1 MAKTA
6 RGRGG
11 VVSARRASA
20 TTAAGPKLRHAPP
33 RRGRGLRGALEPVAW
48 VTPSVLL
55 ILIVIAFPAVEMVRS
70 SFLRITQTGLATGGN
85 GLGNYQRL
93 LREPAL
99 PSVVWHTILWVVLVV
114 GVTVLVSLPVA
125 QFLDKPFAGRQL
137 VRLAV
142 VVPWA
147 ASLVMTAT
155 VWRYIYEGAYG
166 PLNRLLMDLGLLHQ
180 PVEWYK
186 DARFAFWGLIVIAII
201 VSIPFTTYVF
211 LAGLQTIPGEL
222 YEAARIDG
230 AGPWQ
235 VYRRV
240 TLPLLRPSLL
250 VAVVLNAIYVFNS
263 FPIIWLITGK
273 IPGYDTDTTITF
285 MYKVAFGPG
294 PQLDAGEAAA
304 LAVLNVLFLLL
315 VVTVY
320 LRHVTWDETEVSVAS
335 TREST
340 LIRLSRPAAGLLRR
354 AAGGAAAALRPA
366 GRLPSRAMR
375 AAGRGVGAA
384 WRPLRPAGL
393 PAIGAVVALF
403 FLAPYAVMFLGALKS
418 DQDLFSIPARYLP
431 TRWEWSNFVSVW
443 SQIHLLAYL
452 RATLAIAGVTTL
464 IVLVVSVPAAWFT
477 ARHRFR
483 GRSLFLYL
491 ILVTQMFAPVALVVG
506 LYREYALV
514 DNFFANLG
522 VGLRATSSF
531 WAIILVYSAFN
542 LAFAVWILSGYF
554 RSIPKE
560 IEEAALI
567 DGLSRFRALL
577 RVVLPLAK
585 PGVVTAVV
593 FTFIQVWNEFVVALT
608 LFNDPTRNRQ
618 TLTVGIQQFVG
629 LYETHY
635 QYLFVASLIGIVPVV
650 ILFMAIERYLMGGL
664 TAGSVK

>member
-1 MAKTA
+1 
-6 RGRGG
+6 
-11 VVSARRASA
+11 
-20 TTAAGPKLRHAPP
+20 
-33 RRGRGLRGALEPVAW
+33 
-48 VTPSVLL
+48 
-55 ILIVIAFPAVEMVRS
+55 
-70 SFLRITQTGLATGGN
+70 
-85 GLGNYQRL
+85 
-93 LREPAL
+93 
-99 PSVVWHTILWVVLVV
+99 V
-114 GVTVLVSLPVA
+114 GITVLVSLPLA
-125 QFLDKPFAGRQL
+125 QFLDKSFAGRRL
-137 VRLAV
+137 VRLALL
-142 VVPWA
+142 VPWA

-166 PLNRLLMDLGLLHQ
+166 PLNRVLMDLGLLDQ

-186 DARFAFWGLIVIAII
+186 DTRFAFWALIVIGI
-201 VSIPFTTYVF
+201 VVSVPFTTYVF

-222 YEAARIDG
+222 HEAARIDG

-263 FPIIWLITGK
+263 FPIIWIITGK

-304 LAVLNVLFLLL
+304 LAVLNVLFLLV

-320 LRHVTWDETEVSVAS
+320 LRRVTWDETEVAVAPR
-335 TREST
+335 REG
-340 LIRLSRPAAGLLRR
+340 RLGRVARPVGGLLRR
-354 AAGGAAAALRPA
+354 AAGGVAGALRPA
-366 GRLPSRAMR
+366 RPALSPARWAGDRL
-375 AAGRGVGAA
+375 AAV

-393 PAIGAVVALF
+393 PVVGAVVALF
-403 FLAPYAVMFLGALKS
+403 FLAPYGVMLLGALRS
-418 DQDLFSIPARYLP
+418 DQDLFSVPARYLP
-431 TRWEWSNFVSVW
+431 ARWEWSNLVDVW
-443 SQIHLLAYL
+443 SQVPLLAYL
-452 RATLAIAGVTTL
+452 QATLVIAGVTTL
-464 IVLVVSVPAAWFT
+464 IVLVVSLPAAWFA

-483 GRSLFLYL
+483 GRNLYLYL
-491 ILVTQMFAPVALVVG
+491 ILATQMFAPVALVVG

-514 DNFFANLG
+514 DNLFANLG
-522 VGLRATSSF
+522 LGLRATWSY

-554 RSIPKE
+554 RSIPRE

-567 DGLSRFRALL
+567 DGLGRFRVLL

-585 PGVVTAVV
+585 PGVVTALI

-608 LFNDPTRNRQ
+608 LFNDPSRNRQ

-629 LYETHY
+629 LYETRY
-635 QYLFVASLIGIVPVV
+635 QYLFVASLIGIVPVLV
-650 ILFMAIERYLMGGL
+650 LFAAIERYLMGGL

>member
-1 MAKTA
+1 LQSKAAERLA
-6 RGRGG
+6 RRGG
-11 VVSARRASA
+11 RRQR
-20 TTAAGPKLRHAPP
+20 AALDPLPWLA
-33 RRGRGLRGALEPVAW
+33 
-48 VTPSVLL
+48 PSVLL
-55 ILIVIAFPAVEMVRS
+55 ILLVIAFPAAEMVRS

-85 GLGNYQRL
+85 GLANYQRL

-99 PSVVWHTILWVVLVV
+99 PGVVWHTVVWVVLVV
-114 GVTVLVSLPVA
+114 GVTVLVSLPLA
-125 QFLDKPFAGRQL
+125 QFLDKAFAGRRL
-137 VRLAV
+137 VRLALL
-142 VVPWA
+142 VPWA

-166 PLNRLLMDLGLLHQ
+166 PLNRVLMDLGLLDQ

-186 DARFAFWGLIVIAII
+186 DTRFAFWALIVIGI
-201 VSIPFTTYVF
+201 VVSVPFTTYVF

-222 YEAARIDG
+222 HEAARIDG

-263 FPIIWLITGK
+263 FPIIWIITGK

-304 LAVLNVLFLLL
+304 LAVLNVLFLLV

-320 LRHVTWDETEVSVAS
+320 LRRVTWDETEVAVAPR
-335 TREST
+335 REG
-340 LIRLSRPAAGLLRR
+340 RLGRVARPVGGLLRR
-354 AAGGAAAALRPA
+354 AAGGVAGALRPA
-366 GRLPSRAMR
+366 RPALSPARWAGDRL
-375 AAGRGVGAA
+375 AAV

-393 PAIGAVVALF
+393 PVVGAVVALF
-403 FLAPYAVMFLGALKS
+403 FLAPYGVMLLGALRS
-418 DQDLFSIPARYLP
+418 DQDLFSVPARYLP
-431 TRWEWSNFVSVW
+431 ARWEWSNLVDVW
-443 SQIHLLAYL
+443 SQVPLLAYL
-452 RATLAIAGVTTL
+452 QATLVIAGVTTL
-464 IVLVVSVPAAWFT
+464 IVLVVSLPAAWFA

-483 GRSLFLYL
+483 GRNLYLYL
-491 ILVTQMFAPVALVVG
+491 ILATQMFAPVALVVG

-514 DNFFANLG
+514 DNLFANLG
-522 VGLRATSSF
+522 LGLRATWSY

-554 RSIPKE
+554 RSIPRE

-567 DGLSRFRALL
+567 DGLGRFRVLL

-585 PGVVTAVV
+585 PGVVTALI

-608 LFNDPTRNRQ
+608 LFNDPSRNRQ

-629 LYETHY
+629 LYETRY
-635 QYLFVASLIGIVPVV
+635 QYLFVASLIGIVPVLV
-650 ILFMAIERYLMGGL
+650 LFAAIERYLMGGL

>member
-11 VVSARRASA
+11 VVSARRASV
-20 TTAAGPKLRHAPP
+20 TTAAERRSRHASP
-33 RRGRGLRGALEPVAW
+33 RRGRGRGALEPILWLA
-48 VTPSVLL
+48 PSVLL
-55 ILIVIAFPAVEMVRS
+55 IFLVIAFPAVEMVRS

-99 PSVVWHTILWVVLVV
+99 PSVVWHTVLWVVLVV
-114 GVTVLVSLPVA
+114 GVTVLASLPLA
-125 QFLDKPFAGRQL
+125 QFLDKSFAGRRF

-166 PLNRLLMDLGLLHQ
+166 PLNRVLMDLGLLSQ

-186 DARFAFWGLIVIAII
+186 DARFAFWGLIVIAIV

-211 LAGLQTIPGEL
+211 LAGLQSIPGEL

-240 TLPLLRPSLL
+240 TFPLLRPSLL

-263 FPIIWLITGK
+263 FPIIWIITGK

-294 PQLDAGEAAA
+294 SQLDAGEAAA
-304 LAVLNVLFLLL
+304 LAVLNVLFLLV

-320 LRHVTWDETEVSVAS
+320 LRHVTWDETDVSVGAE
-335 TREST
+335 REGT
-340 LIRLSRPAAGLLRR
+340 LSRLSRPVVGLLRR
-354 AAGGAAAALRPA
+354 AAGGAATTLRPA
-366 GRLPSRAMR
+366 GRTLLSALHVP
-375 AAGRGVGAA
+375 GRGLGAV

-393 PAIGAVVALF
+393 PAVGAVVALF
-403 FLAPYAVMFLGALKS
+403 FLAPYAVMFLSALKS

-431 TRWEWSNFVSVW
+431 TRWEWSNFVGVW
-443 SQIHLLAYL
+443 SQVHLLAYL
-452 RATLAIAGVTTL
+452 EATLVIAGVTTL

-477 ARHRFR
+477 ARNRFR
-483 GRSLFLYL
+483 GRNLFLYL

-514 DNFFANLG
+514 DNLFANLG
-522 VGLRATSSF
+522 LGLRATSSY

-567 DGLSRFRALL
+567 DGLGRFRALL

-585 PGVVTAVV
+585 PGVVTAVI

-650 ILFMAIERYLMGGL
+650 VLFTTIERYLMGGL

>member
-1 MAKTA
+1 VTPRRSSTRSSRLQSKAADRRTA
-6 RGRGG
+6 RRRRGG
-11 VVSARRASA
+11 
-20 TTAAGPKLRHAPP
+20 
-33 RRGRGLRGALEPVAW
+33 GLRAALDPVPWIA
-48 VTPSVLL
+48 PSLLL
-55 ILIVIAFPAVEMVRS
+55 ILLVIAFPAVEMVRS

-99 PSVVWHTILWVVLVV
+99 PEVLWHTVLWVVLVV
-114 GVTVLVSLPVA
+114 GVTVLVSLPLA
-125 QFLDKPFAGRQL
+125 QFLDKRFAGRRV
-137 VRLAV
+137 VRLALLL
-142 VVPWA
+142 PWA

-166 PLNRLLMDLGLLHQ
+166 PLNRVLMDLGLLDQ

-186 DARFAFWGLIVIAII
+186 DTRFAFWALIVIGI
-201 VSIPFTTYVF
+201 VVSVPFTTYVF

-222 YEAARIDG
+222 HEAARIDG

-235 VYRRV
+235 AWRRV

-250 VAVVLNAIYVFNS
+250 VAVVLNTIYVFNS
-263 FPIIWLITGK
+263 FPIIWIITGK
-273 IPGYDTDTTITF
+273 IPGYDTDTAITF

-304 LAVLNVLFLLL
+304 LAVLNVLFLLV

-320 LRHVTWDETEVSVAS
+320 LRNVTWDETEVSVA
-335 TREST
+335 TEREGI
-340 LIRLSRPAAGLLRR
+340 LGRLARPVVRLLR
-354 AAGGAAAALRPA
+354 GAAAALRPA
-366 GRLPSRAMR
+366 GRAAAPALGT
-375 AAGRGVGAA
+375 AGRAIGAA

-393 PAIGAVVALF
+393 TAAGVLVALF
-403 FLAPYAVMFLGALKS
+403 FLAPYAVMLLGALRS
-418 DQDLFSIPARYLP
+418 DQDLFSVPARYLP
-431 TRWEWSNFVSVW
+431 ARWEWSNLVDVW
-443 SQIHLLAYL
+443 SQVPLLAYL
-452 RATLAIAGVTTL
+452 RATLVIAGVTTL
-464 IVLVVSVPAAWFT
+464 IVLVVALPAAWFA

-483 GRSLFLYL
+483 GRNLFLYL
-491 ILVTQMFAPVALVVG
+491 ILATQMFAPVALVVG
-506 LYREYALV
+506 LYREYTLV
-514 DNFFANLG
+514 DTVMANLG
-522 VGLRATSSF
+522 LGLRATYSY

-554 RSIPKE
+554 RSIPRE

-567 DGLSRFRALL
+567 DGLGRLRVLL

-585 PGVVTAVV
+585 PGVVTALI

-608 LFNDPTRNRQ
+608 LFNDPGRDRQ

-629 LYETHY
+629 LYETRY
-635 QYLFVASLIGIVPVV
+635 QYLFVASLIGIVPVLV
-650 ILFMAIERYLMGGL
+650 LFATIERYLMGGL

>member
-1 MAKTA
+1 VTPRRSSTRSSRLQSKAADRRTA
-6 RGRGG
+6 RRRRGG
-11 VVSARRASA
+11 
-20 TTAAGPKLRHAPP
+20 
-33 RRGRGLRGALEPVAW
+33 GLRAALDPVPWIA
-48 VTPSVLL
+48 PSLLL
-55 ILIVIAFPAVEMVRS
+55 ILLVIAFPAVEMVRS

-99 PSVVWHTILWVVLVV
+99 PEVLWHTVLWVVLVV
-114 GVTVLVSLPVA
+114 GVTVLVSLPLA
-125 QFLDKPFAGRQL
+125 QFLDKRFAGRRL
-137 VRLAV
+137 VRLALL
-142 VVPWA
+142 VPWA

-166 PLNRLLMDLGLLHQ
+166 PLNRVLMDLGLLDQ

-186 DARFAFWGLIVIAII
+186 DTRFAFWALIVIGI
-201 VSIPFTTYVF
+201 VVSVPFTTYVF

-222 YEAARIDG
+222 HEAARIDG

-235 VYRRV
+235 AWRRV

-250 VAVVLNAIYVFNS
+250 VAVVLNTIYVFNS
-263 FPIIWLITGK
+263 FPIIWIITGK
-273 IPGYDTDTTITF
+273 IPGYDTDTAITF

-304 LAVLNVLFLLL
+304 LAVLNVLFLLV

-320 LRHVTWDETEVSVAS
+320 LRNVTWDETEVSVA
-335 TREST
+335 TDREGI
-340 LIRLSRPAAGLLRR
+340 LGRLARPVGRLLR
-354 AAGGAAAALRPA
+354 GAAAALRPA
-366 GRLPSRAMR
+366 GRAAAPALGT
-375 AAGRGVGAA
+375 AGRAIGAA

-393 PAIGAVVALF
+393 TAAGVLVALF
-403 FLAPYAVMFLGALKS
+403 FLAPYAVMLLGALRS
-418 DQDLFSIPARYLP
+418 DQDLFSVPARYLP
-431 TRWEWSNFVSVW
+431 ARWEWSNLVDVW
-443 SQIHLLAYL
+443 SQVPLLAYL
-452 RATLAIAGVTTL
+452 RATLVIAGVTTL
-464 IVLVVSVPAAWFT
+464 IVLVVALPAAWFA

-483 GRSLFLYL
+483 GRNLFLYL
-491 ILVTQMFAPVALVVG
+491 ILATQMFAPVALVVG
-506 LYREYALV
+506 LYREYTLV
-514 DNFFANLG
+514 DTVMANLG
-522 VGLRATSSF
+522 LGLRATYSY

-554 RSIPKE
+554 RSIPRE

-567 DGLSRFRALL
+567 DGLGRLRVLL

-585 PGVVTAVV
+585 PGVVTALI

-608 LFNDPTRNRQ
+608 LFNDPGRDRQ

-629 LYETHY
+629 LYETRY
-635 QYLFVASLIGIVPVV
+635 QYLFVASLIGIVPVLV
-650 ILFMAIERYLMGGL
+650 LFATIERYLMGGL

>member
-1 MAKTA
+1 MTPRRSSTRSSRLQSKAADRRTA
-6 RGRGG
+6 RRRRGG
-11 VVSARRASA
+11 
-20 TTAAGPKLRHAPP
+20 
-33 RRGRGLRGALEPVAW
+33 GLRAALDPVPWIA
-48 VTPSVLL
+48 PSLLL
-55 ILIVIAFPAVEMVRS
+55 ILLVIAFPAVEMVRS

-99 PSVVWHTILWVVLVV
+99 PEVLWHTVLWVVLVV
-114 GVTVLVSLPVA
+114 GVTVLVSLPLA
-125 QFLDKPFAGRQL
+125 QLLDKRFAGRRL
-137 VRLAV
+137 VRLALL
-142 VVPWA
+142 VPWA

-166 PLNRLLMDLGLLHQ
+166 PLNRVLMDLGLLDQ

-186 DARFAFWGLIVIAII
+186 DARFAFWALIVIGI
-201 VSIPFTTYVF
+201 VVSVPFTTYVF

-222 YEAARIDG
+222 HEAARIDG

-235 VYRRV
+235 AWRRV

-250 VAVVLNAIYVFNS
+250 VAVVLNTIYVFNS
-263 FPIIWLITGK
+263 FPIIWIITGK
-273 IPGYDTDTTITF
+273 IPGYDTDTAITF

-304 LAVLNVLFLLL
+304 LAVLNVLFLLV

-320 LRHVTWDETEVSVAS
+320 LRNVTWDETEVSVAAE
-335 TREST
+335 REGI
-340 LIRLSRPAAGLLRR
+340 LGRLARPVGRLLR
-354 AAGGAAAALRPA
+354 GAAAALRPA
-366 GRLPSRAMR
+366 GRAAAPALGT
-375 AAGRGVGAA
+375 AGRAIGAA

-393 PAIGAVVALF
+393 TAAGVLVALF
-403 FLAPYAVMFLGALKS
+403 FLAPYAVMLLGALRS
-418 DQDLFSIPARYLP
+418 DQDLFSVPARYLP
-431 TRWEWSNFVSVW
+431 ARWEWSNLVDVW
-443 SQIHLLAYL
+443 SQVPLLAYL
-452 RATLAIAGVTTL
+452 RATLVIAGVTTL
-464 IVLVVSVPAAWFT
+464 IVLVVALPAAWFA

-483 GRSLFLYL
+483 GRNLFLYL
-491 ILVTQMFAPVALVVG
+491 ILATQMFAPVALVVG
-506 LYREYALV
+506 LYREYTLV
-514 DNFFANLG
+514 DTVMANLG
-522 VGLRATSSF
+522 LGLRATYSY

-554 RSIPKE
+554 RSIPRE

-567 DGLSRFRALL
+567 DGLGRLRVLL

-585 PGVVTAVV
+585 PGVVTALI

-608 LFNDPTRNRQ
+608 LFNDPGRDRQ

-629 LYETHY
+629 LYETRY
-635 QYLFVASLIGIVPVV
+635 QYLFVASLIGIVPVLV
-650 ILFMAIERYLMGGL
+650 LFATIERYLMGGL

>member
-1 MAKTA
+1 LQSKAADPRTA
-6 RGRGG
+6 RRRRRGG
-11 VVSARRASA
+11 LRA
-20 TTAAGPKLRHAPP
+20 
-33 RRGRGLRGALEPVAW
+33 ALDPVPWIA
-48 VTPSVLL
+48 PSVLL
-55 ILIVIAFPAVEMVRS
+55 ILLVIAFPAAEMVRT

-99 PSVVWHTILWVVLVV
+99 PGVLWHTVLWVVLVV
-114 GVTVLVSLPVA
+114 GVTVLVSLPLA
-125 QFLDKPFAGRQL
+125 QLLDKKFAGRRL
-137 VRLAV
+137 VRLALL
-142 VVPWA
+142 VPWA

-166 PLNRLLMDLGLLHQ
+166 PLNRVLMDLGLLDQ

-186 DARFAFWGLIVIAII
+186 DTRFAFWCLVVIGIV
-201 VSIPFTTYVF
+201 VSVPFTTYVF

-222 YEAARIDG
+222 HEAARIDG

-250 VAVVLNAIYVFNS
+250 VAVVLNTIYVFNS
-263 FPIIWLITGK
+263 FPIIWIITGK
-273 IPGYDTDTTITF
+273 IPGYDTDTAITF
-285 MYKVAFGPG
+285 MYKIAFGPG

-304 LAVLNVLFLLL
+304 LAVLNVLFLLV

-320 LRHVTWDETEVSVAS
+320 LRNVTWDETEVSVA
-335 TREST
+335 TERAGT
-340 LIRLSRPAAGLLRR
+340 LGRLARPVGRLLR
-354 AAGGAAAALRPA
+354 AAATALRPA
-366 GRLPSRAMR
+366 GRVAAPALGT
-375 AAGRGVGAA
+375 AGRALATA

-393 PAIGAVVALF
+393 SAAGVLVALF
-403 FLAPYAVMFLGALKS
+403 FLAPYAVMLLGALRS
-418 DQDLFSIPARYLP
+418 DQDLFSVPARYLP
-431 TRWEWSNFVSVW
+431 ARWEWSNLVDVW
-443 SQIHLLAYL
+443 SRVPLLAYL
-452 RATLAIAGVTTL
+452 RATLVIAGVTTL
-464 IVLVVSVPAAWFT
+464 IVLVVSLPAAWFA

-483 GRSLFLYL
+483 GRNLFLYL
-491 ILVTQMFAPVALVVG
+491 ILATQMFAPVALVVG
-506 LYREYALV
+506 LYREYTLV
-514 DNFFANLG
+514 DTVMANLG
-522 VGLRATSSF
+522 LGLRATYSY

-554 RSIPKE
+554 RSIPRE

-567 DGLSRFRALL
+567 DGLGRLRVLL

-585 PGVVTAVV
+585 PGVVTALI

-608 LFNDPTRNRQ
+608 LFNDPARDRQ

-629 LYETHY
+629 LYETRY
-635 QYLFVASLIGIVPVV
+635 QYLFVASLIGIVPVLV
-650 ILFMAIERYLMGGL
+650 LFATIERYLMGGL

>member
-1 MAKTA
+1 MQSKAAEPRTA
-6 RGRGG
+6 RPRRRGG
-11 VVSARRASA
+11 
-20 TTAAGPKLRHAPP
+20 P
-33 RRGRGLRGALEPVAW
+33 RGALEPLPW
-48 VTPSVLL
+48 LLPSLLL
-55 ILIVIAFPAVEMVRS
+55 ILLVIAFPAAEMVRS

-99 PSVVWHTILWVVLVV
+99 PGVVWHTVLWVVLVV
-114 GVTVLVSLPVA
+114 GVTVLVSLPLA
-125 QFLDKPFAGRQL
+125 QFLDKAFPGRRL
-137 VRLAV
+137 VRLALL
-142 VVPWA
+142 VPWA

-155 VWRYIYEGAYG
+155 VWRYVYEGAYG
-166 PLNRLLMDLGLLHQ
+166 PLNRVLMDLGLIGQ

-186 DARFAFWGLIVIAII
+186 DARFAFWCLVVIGIV

-211 LAGLQTIPGEL
+211 LAGLQTIPAEL
-222 YEAARIDG
+222 HEAARIDG
-230 AGPWQ
+230 GGPWQ

-263 FPIIWLITGK
+263 FPIIWIITGK

-304 LAVLNVLFLLL
+304 LAVLNVLFLLA

-320 LRHVTWDETEVSVAS
+320 LRNVTWDETEVSVSAA
-335 TREST
+335 RAGA
-340 LIRLSRPAAGLLRR
+340 LARLGRPVAGLLR
-354 AAGGAAAALRPA
+354 GAAAAFRPA
-366 GRLPSRAMR
+366 GRAAAPALGATGRAL
-375 AAGRGVGAA
+375 AAA

-393 PAIGAVVALF
+393 PAIGVLIAAF
-403 FLAPYAVMFLGALKS
+403 FLAPYAVMLLGALRS

-431 TRWEWSNFVSVW
+431 ARWEWSNLVEVW
-443 SQIHLLAYL
+443 SQVPLLAYL
-452 RATLAIAGVTTL
+452 RATLVIAGVTTL
-464 IVLVVSVPAAWFT
+464 IVLVVSLPTAWYT

-483 GRSLFLYL
+483 GRNLFLYL
-491 ILVTQMFAPVALVVG
+491 ILATQMFAPVALVVG
-506 LYREYALV
+506 LYREYTLV
-514 DNFFANLG
+514 DTVMANVGL
-522 VGLRATSSF
+522 GLRATSSY

-554 RSIPKE
+554 RSIPRE

-567 DGLSRFRALL
+567 DGLGRLKVLL

-585 PGVVTAVV
+585 PGVVTALI

-608 LFNDPTRNRQ
+608 LFNDSSRNRQ

-629 LYETHY
+629 LYETRY
-635 QYLFVASLIGIVPVV
+635 QYLFVASLIGIVPVLV
-650 ILFMAIERYLMGGL
+650 LFAAIERYLMGGL

>member
-1 MAKTA
+1 
-6 RGRGG
+6 
-11 VVSARRASA
+11 
-20 TTAAGPKLRHAPP
+20 
-33 RRGRGLRGALEPVAW
+33 
-48 VTPSVLL
+48 
-55 ILIVIAFPAVEMVRS
+55 
-70 SFLRITQTGLATGGN
+70 
-85 GLGNYQRL
+85 
-93 LREPAL
+93 
-99 PSVVWHTILWVVLVV
+99 
-114 GVTVLVSLPVA
+114 
-125 QFLDKPFAGRQL
+125 
-137 VRLAV
+137 
-142 VVPWA
+142 
-147 ASLVMTAT
+147 
-155 VWRYIYEGAYG
+155 
-166 PLNRLLMDLGLLHQ
+166 
-180 PVEWYK
+180 
-186 DARFAFWGLIVIAII
+186 
-201 VSIPFTTYVF
+201 
-211 LAGLQTIPGEL
+211 
-222 YEAARIDG
+222 
-230 AGPWQ
+230 
-235 VYRRV
+235 
-240 TLPLLRPSLL
+240 
-250 VAVVLNAIYVFNS
+250 
-263 FPIIWLITGK
+263 
-273 IPGYDTDTTITF
+273 
-285 MYKVAFGPG
+285 
-294 PQLDAGEAAA
+294 
-304 LAVLNVLFLLL
+304 
-315 VVTVY
+315 
-320 LRHVTWDETEVSVAS
+320 
-335 TREST
+335 
-340 LIRLSRPAAGLLRR
+340 
-354 AAGGAAAALRPA
+354 
-366 GRLPSRAMR
+366 
-375 AAGRGVGAA
+375 
-384 WRPLRPAGL
+384 
-393 PAIGAVVALF
+393 VVALF

-452 RATLAIAGVTTL
+452 RATLVIAGVTTL

-522 VGLRATSSF
+522 LGLRATSSF

-567 DGLSRFRALL
+567 DGLGRFRALL

-585 PGVVTAVV
+585 PGVVTAVI

-650 ILFMAIERYLMGGL
+650 VLFTTIERYLMGGL

>member
-1 MAKTA
+1 LQSKAADRRTA
-6 RGRGG
+6 RRRRGG
-11 VVSARRASA
+11 
-20 TTAAGPKLRHAPP
+20 
-33 RRGRGLRGALEPVAW
+33 GLRAAPDPVPWIA
-48 VTPSVLL
+48 PSLLL
-55 ILIVIAFPAVEMVRS
+55 ILLVIAFPAVEMVRS

-99 PSVVWHTILWVVLVV
+99 PEVLWHTVLWVVLVV
-114 GVTVLVSLPVA
+114 GVTVLVSLPLA
-125 QFLDKPFAGRQL
+125 QLLDKRFAGRRL
-137 VRLAV
+137 VRLALLL
-142 VVPWA
+142 PWA

-166 PLNRLLMDLGLLHQ
+166 PLNRVLIDLGLLDQ

-186 DARFAFWGLIVIAII
+186 DTRFAFWALIVIGI
-201 VSIPFTTYVF
+201 VVSVPFTTYVF

-222 YEAARIDG
+222 HEAARIDG

-235 VYRRV
+235 AWRRV

-250 VAVVLNAIYVFNS
+250 VAVVLNTIYVFNS
-263 FPIIWLITGK
+263 FPIIWIITGK
-273 IPGYDTDTTITF
+273 IPGYDTDTAITF

-304 LAVLNVLFLLL
+304 LAVLNVLFLLV

-320 LRHVTWDETEVSVAS
+320 LRNVTWDETEVSVA
-335 TREST
+335 TEREGI
-340 LIRLSRPAAGLLRR
+340 LGRLARPVGRLLR
-354 AAGGAAAALRPA
+354 GTAAALRPA
-366 GRLPSRAMR
+366 GRAAAPALGT
-375 AAGRGVGAA
+375 AGRAIGAA

-393 PAIGAVVALF
+393 TAAGVLVALF
-403 FLAPYAVMFLGALKS
+403 FLAPYAVMLLGALRS
-418 DQDLFSIPARYLP
+418 DQDLFSVPARYLP
-431 TRWEWSNFVSVW
+431 ARWEWSNLVDVW
-443 SQIHLLAYL
+443 SQVPLLAYL
-452 RATLAIAGVTTL
+452 RATLVIAGVTTL
-464 IVLVVSVPAAWFT
+464 IVLVVALPAAWFA

-483 GRSLFLYL
+483 GRNLFLYL
-491 ILVTQMFAPVALVVG
+491 ILATQMFAPVALVVG
-506 LYREYALV
+506 LYREYTLV
-514 DNFFANLG
+514 DTVMANLG
-522 VGLRATSSF
+522 LGLRATYSY

-554 RSIPKE
+554 RSIPRE

-567 DGLSRFRALL
+567 DGLGRLRVLL

-585 PGVVTAVV
+585 PGVVTALI

-608 LFNDPTRNRQ
+608 LFNDPGRDRQ

-629 LYETHY
+629 LYETRY
-635 QYLFVASLIGIVPVV
+635 QYLFVASLIGIVPVLV
-650 ILFMAIERYLMGGL
+650 LFATIERYLMGGL

>member
-1 MAKTA
+1 
-6 RGRGG
+6 
-11 VVSARRASA
+11 
-20 TTAAGPKLRHAPP
+20 
-33 RRGRGLRGALEPVAW
+33 
-48 VTPSVLL
+48 VLL
-55 ILIVIAFPAVEMVRS
+55 ILLVIAFPAAEMVRS

-99 PSVVWHTILWVVLVV
+99 PGVVGHTVVWVVLVV
-114 GVTVLVSLPVA
+114 GITVLVSLPLA
-125 QFLDKPFAGRQL
+125 QFLDKPFAGRRV
-137 VRLAV
+137 VRLALL
-142 VVPWA
+142 VPWA

-155 VWRYIYEGAYG
+155 VWRYLYEGAYG
-166 PLNRLLMDLGLLHQ
+166 PLNRVLMDLGLLDQ

-186 DARFAFWGLIVIAII
+186 DTRFAFWSLIVIGI
-201 VSIPFTTYVF
+201 VVSVPFTTYVF

-222 YEAARIDG
+222 HEAARIDG

-263 FPIIWLITGK
+263 FPIIWIITGK

-285 MYKVAFGPG
+285 MYKIAFGPG

-304 LAVLNVLFLLL
+304 LAVLNVLFLLV

-320 LRHVTWDETEVSVAS
+320 LRRVTWDETDVAVGPRRAGRLGGV
-335 TREST
+335 TR
-340 LIRLSRPAAGLLRR
+340 PVGGLLRR
-354 AAGGAAAALRPA
+354 ATGGVASALRPA
-366 GRLPSRAMR
+366 RPVLFPARW
-375 AAGRGVGAA
+375 AGRRLAAA
-384 WRPLRPAGL
+384 WRSLRPAGL
-393 PAIGAVVALF
+393 PVVGAVVALF
-403 FLAPYAVMFLGALKS
+403 FLAPYVVMLLGALRS
-418 DQDLFSIPARYLP
+418 DQDLFSVPARYLP
-431 TRWEWSNFVSVW
+431 ARWEWSNFVEVW
-443 SQIHLLAYL
+443 SQVPLLAYL
-452 RATLAIAGVTTL
+452 RATLVIAGITTL
-464 IVLVVSVPAAWFT
+464 IVLVVSLPAAWFA

-483 GRSLFLYL
+483 GRNLFLYL
-491 ILVTQMFAPVALVVG
+491 ILATQMFAPVALVVG

-514 DNFFANLG
+514 DTLFASLG
-522 VGLRATSSF
+522 LGLRATWSY

-554 RSIPKE
+554 RSIPRE

-567 DGLSRFRALL
+567 DGLGRLRVLL

-585 PGVVTAVV
+585 PAVVTALI

-608 LFNDPTRNRQ
+608 LFNDPSRNRQ

-629 LYETHY
+629 LYETRY
-635 QYLFVASLIGIVPVV
+635 QYLFVASLIGIVPVLV
-650 ILFMAIERYLMGGL
+650 LFATIERYLMGGL

>member
-1 MAKTA
+1 VTPRRSSTRSSRLQSKAADRRTA
-6 RGRGG
+6 RRRRGG
-11 VVSARRASA
+11 
-20 TTAAGPKLRHAPP
+20 
-33 RRGRGLRGALEPVAW
+33 GLRAALDPVPWIA
-48 VTPSVLL
+48 PSLLL
-55 ILIVIAFPAVEMVRS
+55 ILLVIAFPAVEMVRS

-99 PSVVWHTILWVVLVV
+99 PEVLWHTVLWVVLVV
-114 GVTVLVSLPVA
+114 GVTVLVSLPLA
-125 QFLDKPFAGRQL
+125 QFLDKRFAGRRL
-137 VRLAV
+137 VRLALL
-142 VVPWA
+142 VPWA

-166 PLNRLLMDLGLLHQ
+166 PLNRVLMDLGLLDQ

-186 DARFAFWGLIVIAII
+186 DTRFAFWALIVIGI
-201 VSIPFTTYVF
+201 VVSVPFTTYVF

-222 YEAARIDG
+222 HEAARIDG

-235 VYRRV
+235 AWRRV

-250 VAVVLNAIYVFNS
+250 VAVVLNTIYVFNS
-263 FPIIWLITGK
+263 FPIIWIITGK
-273 IPGYDTDTTITF
+273 IPGYDTDTAITF

-304 LAVLNVLFLLL
+304 LAVLNVLFLLV

-320 LRHVTWDETEVSVAS
+320 LRNVTWDETEVSVA
-335 TREST
+335 TEREGI
-340 LIRLSRPAAGLLRR
+340 LGRLARPVGRLLR
-354 AAGGAAAALRPA
+354 GAAAALRPA
-366 GRLPSRAMR
+366 GRAAAPALGT
-375 AAGRGVGAA
+375 AGRAIGAA

-393 PAIGAVVALF
+393 TAAGVLVALF
-403 FLAPYAVMFLGALKS
+403 FLAPYAVMLLGALRS
-418 DQDLFSIPARYLP
+418 DQDLFSVPARYLP
-431 TRWEWSNFVSVW
+431 ARWEWSNLVDVW
-443 SQIHLLAYL
+443 SQVPLLAYL
-452 RATLAIAGVTTL
+452 RATLVIAGVTTL
-464 IVLVVSVPAAWFT
+464 IVLVVALPAAWFA

-483 GRSLFLYL
+483 GRNLFLYL
-491 ILVTQMFAPVALVVG
+491 ILATQMFAPVALVVG
-506 LYREYALV
+506 LYREYTLV
-514 DNFFANLG
+514 DTVMANLG
-522 VGLRATSSF
+522 LGLRATYSY

-554 RSIPKE
+554 RSIPRE

-567 DGLSRFRALL
+567 DGLGRLRVLL

-585 PGVVTAVV
+585 PGVVTALI

-608 LFNDPTRNRQ
+608 LFNDPGRDRQ

-629 LYETHY
+629 LYETRY
-635 QYLFVASLIGIVPVV
+635 QYLFVASLIGIVPVLV
-650 ILFMAIERYLMGGL
+650 LFATIERYLMGGL

>member
-1 MAKTA
+1 LA
-6 RGRGG
+6 
-11 VVSARRASA
+11 
-20 TTAAGPKLRHAPP
+20 
-33 RRGRGLRGALEPVAW
+33 
-48 VTPSVLL
+48 PSVLL
-55 ILIVIAFPAVEMVRS
+55 ILLVIAFPAVEMVRS

-85 GLGNYQRL
+85 GLVNYQRL

-99 PSVVWHTILWVVLVV
+99 PGVVWHTIVWVVLVV
-114 GVTVLVSLPVA
+114 GITVLVSLPLA
-125 QFLDKPFAGRQL
+125 QFLDKSFAGRRL
-137 VRLAV
+137 VRLALL
-142 VVPWA
+142 VPWA

-166 PLNRLLMDLGLLHQ
+166 PLNRVLMDLGLLDQ

-186 DARFAFWGLIVIAII
+186 DTRFAFWALIVIGIV

-222 YEAARIDG
+222 HEAARIDG

-240 TLPLLRPSLL
+240 TVPLLRPSLL

-263 FPIIWLITGK
+263 FPIIWIITGK

-285 MYKVAFGPG
+285 MYKIAFGPG
-294 PQLDAGEAAA
+294 SQLDAGEAAA
-304 LAVLNVLFLLL
+304 LAVLNVLFLLV

-320 LRHVTWDETEVSVAS
+320 LRHVSWDETDVAVGAG
-335 TREST
+335 REGR
-340 LIRLSRPAAGLLRR
+340 LRRLSRPVGGLLRR
-354 AAGGAAAALRPA
+354 AARAGASALRPLGPVLSPARWA
-366 GRLPSRAMR
+366 GRRL
-375 AAGRGVGAA
+375 GAA
-384 WRPLRPAGL
+384 WRPLRPVGL
-393 PAIGAVVALF
+393 PVVGAVLALF
-403 FLAPYAVMFLGALKS
+403 FLAPYAVMLLGALRS

-431 TRWEWSNFVSVW
+431 ARWEWSNFVEVW
-443 SQIHLLAYL
+443 SQIPLLAYL
-452 RATLAIAGVTTL
+452 RATLVIAGITTL
-464 IVLVVSVPAAWFT
+464 IVLVVSLPAAWFA
-477 ARHRFR
+477 ARHQFR
-483 GRSLFLYL
+483 GRNLFLYV
-491 ILVTQMFAPVALVVG
+491 ILATQMFAPVALVVG

-514 DNFFANLG
+514 DNVFANLG
-522 VGLRATSSF
+522 LGLRATYSY

-554 RSIPKE
+554 RSIPRE

-567 DGLSRFRALL
+567 DGLGPFRVLL

-585 PGVVTAVV
+585 PGVVTALI

-608 LFNDPTRNRQ
+608 LFNDSTRNRQ

-629 LYETHY
+629 LYETRY
-635 QYLFVASLIGIVPVV
+635 QYLFVASLIGIVPVLV
-650 ILFMAIERYLMGGL
+650 LFTTIERYLMGGL

>member
-1 MAKTA
+1 MRTA
-6 RGRGG
+6 GRPEVRTAGERTT
-11 VVSARRASA
+11 RRPRP
-20 TTAAGPKLRHAPP
+20 AA
-33 RRGRGLRGALEPVAW
+33 RGRGLRAALTPVPWIA
-48 VTPSVLL
+48 PSVLL
-55 ILIVIAFPAVEMVRS
+55 ILVVIAFPAVELVRS

-85 GLGNYQRL
+85 GLRNYQHL

-99 PSVVWHTILWVVLVV
+99 AGVVWHTVLWVVLVV
-114 GVTVLVSLPVA
+114 GVTVLVSLALA
-125 QFLDKPFAGRQL
+125 QFLDKRFAGRRL

-142 VVPWA
+142 IVPWA

-155 VWRYIYEGAYG
+155 VWRYLYEGAYG
-166 PLNRLLMDLGLLHQ
+166 PLNRLLEDLGLLGQ

-186 DARFAFWGLIVIAII
+186 DARFAFWGLVVVGII
-201 VSIPFTTYVF
+201 VSVPFTAYVL
-211 LAGLQTIPGEL
+211 LAGLQTIPADL

-235 VYRRV
+235 AYRRV
-240 TLPLLRPSLL
+240 TLPLLRPALL

-263 FPIIWLITGK
+263 FPIIWVITGK

-294 PQLDAGEAAA
+294 SQLDAGEAAA
-304 LAVLNVLFLLL
+304 LAVLNVLFLLA
-315 VVTVY
+315 VVTFY
-320 LRHVTWDETEVSVAS
+320 LRHVTWDETDAAAGAARQGV
-335 TREST
+335 
-340 LIRLSRPAAGLLRR
+340 LGRLSRPLAALLRGAAGR
-354 AAGGAAAALRPA
+354 ATTALRPL
-366 GRLPSRAMR
+366 GRLPARGLR
-375 AAGRGVGAA
+375 AAGRGVVAA

-393 PAIGAVVALF
+393 PIVGAAVALF

-431 TRWEWSNFVSVW
+431 TRWEWSNLTRVW
-443 SQIHLLAYL
+443 SQIPLLAYL
-452 RATLAIAGVTTL
+452 RSTLVIAAVTTV

-483 GRSLFLYL
+483 GRSMFLYL

-514 DNFFANLG
+514 DNLLAGRGL
-522 VGLRATSSF
+522 GLRATTSY

-560 IEEAALI
+560 IEEAALL
-567 DGLSRFRALL
+567 DGLGRLRALL
-577 RVVLPLAK
+577 RVVLPLAR
-585 PGVVTAVV
+585 PGVVTALV

-608 LFNDPTRNRQ
+608 LFNDPTRNRE

-629 LYETHY
+629 LYETRY

-650 ILFMAIERYLMGGL
+650 VLFATIERYLTGGL

>member
-1 MAKTA
+1 VTPRRSSTRSSRLQSKAADRRTA
-6 RGRGG
+6 RRRRGG
-11 VVSARRASA
+11 
-20 TTAAGPKLRHAPP
+20 
-33 RRGRGLRGALEPVAW
+33 GLRAALDPVPWIA
-48 VTPSVLL
+48 PSLLL
-55 ILIVIAFPAVEMVRS
+55 ILLVIAFPAVEMVRS

-99 PSVVWHTILWVVLVV
+99 PEVLWHTVLWVVLVV
-114 GVTVLVSLPVA
+114 GVTVLVSLPLA
-125 QFLDKPFAGRQL
+125 QLLDKRFAGRRL
-137 VRLAV
+137 VRLALLL
-142 VVPWA
+142 PWA

-166 PLNRLLMDLGLLHQ
+166 PLNRVLMDLGLLDQ

-186 DARFAFWGLIVIAII
+186 DTRFAFWALIVIGI
-201 VSIPFTTYVF
+201 VVSVPFTTYVF

-222 YEAARIDG
+222 HEAARIDG

-235 VYRRV
+235 AWRRV

-250 VAVVLNAIYVFNS
+250 VAVVLNTIYVFNS
-263 FPIIWLITGK
+263 FPIIWIITGK
-273 IPGYDTDTTITF
+273 IPGYDTDTAITF

-304 LAVLNVLFLLL
+304 LAVLNVLFLLV

-320 LRHVTWDETEVSVAS
+320 LRNVTWDETEVSVA
-335 TREST
+335 TEREGI
-340 LIRLSRPAAGLLRR
+340 LGRLARPVGRLLR
-354 AAGGAAAALRPA
+354 GTAAALRPA
-366 GRLPSRAMR
+366 GRAAAPALGT
-375 AAGRGVGAA
+375 AGRAIGAA

-393 PAIGAVVALF
+393 TAAGVLVALF
-403 FLAPYAVMFLGALKS
+403 FLAPYAVMLLGALRS
-418 DQDLFSIPARYLP
+418 DQDLFSVPARYLP
-431 TRWEWSNFVSVW
+431 ARWEWSNLVDVW
-443 SQIHLLAYL
+443 SQVPLLAYL
-452 RATLAIAGVTTL
+452 RATLVIAGVTTL
-464 IVLVVSVPAAWFT
+464 IVLVVALPAAWFA

-483 GRSLFLYL
+483 GRNLFLYL
-491 ILVTQMFAPVALVVG
+491 ILATQMFAPVALVVG
-506 LYREYALV
+506 LYREYTLV
-514 DNFFANLG
+514 DTVMANLG
-522 VGLRATSSF
+522 LGLRATYSY

-554 RSIPKE
+554 RSIPRE

-567 DGLSRFRALL
+567 DGLGRLRVLL

-585 PGVVTAVV
+585 PGVVTALI

-608 LFNDPTRNRQ
+608 LFNDPGRDRQ

-629 LYETHY
+629 LYETRY
-635 QYLFVASLIGIVPVV
+635 QYLFVASLIGIVPVLV
-650 ILFMAIERYLMGGL
+650 LFATIERYLMGGL

>member
-11 VVSARRASA
+11 AVSARRASV

-33 RRGRGLRGALEPVAW
+33 RRGRGLRGGLEPVAW
-48 VTPSVLL
+48 VAPSVLL
-55 ILIVIAFPAVEMVRS
+55 ILVVIAFPAVEMVRS

-114 GVTVLVSLPVA
+114 GVTVLVSLPLA
-125 QFLDKPFAGRQL
+125 QFLDKPFVGRRL

-166 PLNRLLMDLGLLHQ
+166 PLNRLLMDLGLLNQ

-304 LAVLNVLFLLL
+304 LAVLNVLFLLV

-320 LRHVTWDETEVSVAS
+320 LRHITWDETNVSVGVE
-335 TREST
+335 REGALS
-340 LIRLSRPAAGLLRR
+340 RLSRTAAGLLRR

-366 GRLPSRAMR
+366 GRLLSALRVP
-375 AAGRGVGAA
+375 GRGIGAA

-403 FLAPYAVMFLGALKS
+403 
-418 DQDLFSIPARYLP
+418 SIPARYLP
-431 TRWEWSNFVSVW
+431 TRWEWSNFVGVW

-452 RATLAIAGVTTL
+452 RATLVIAGVTTL

-522 VGLRATSSF
+522 LGLRATSSF

-567 DGLSRFRALL
+567 DGLGPFRALL

-585 PGVVTAVV
+585 PGVVTAVI

-650 ILFMAIERYLMGGL
+650 VLFTTIERYLMGGL

>member
-1 MAKTA
+1 
-6 RGRGG
+6 
-11 VVSARRASA
+11 
-20 TTAAGPKLRHAPP
+20 
-33 RRGRGLRGALEPVAW
+33 
-48 VTPSVLL
+48 VLL
-55 ILIVIAFPAVEMVRS
+55 ILLVIAFPAFEMVRS

-99 PSVVWHTILWVVLVV
+99 PGVVWHTIVWVVLVV
-114 GVTVLVSLPVA
+114 GITVLVSLPLA
-125 QFLDKPFAGRQL
+125 QFLDKSFAGRRL
-137 VRLAV
+137 VRLALL
-142 VVPWA
+142 VPWA

-166 PLNRLLMDLGLLHQ
+166 PLNRVLMDLGLLDQ

-186 DARFAFWGLIVIAII
+186 DTRFAFWSLIVIGIV

-222 YEAARIDG
+222 HEAARIDG
-230 AGPWQ
+230 AGAWQ

-263 FPIIWLITGK
+263 FPIIWIITGK

-285 MYKVAFGPG
+285 MYKIAFGPG

-304 LAVLNVLFLLL
+304 LAVLNVLFLLV
-315 VVTVY
+315 VVTLY
-320 LRHVTWDETEVSVAS
+320 LRRVTWDETEVAVGPG
-335 TREST
+335 REG
-340 LIRLSRPAAGLLRR
+340 RLGGRSRAVGGLLRR
-354 AAGGAAAALRPA
+354 AAGGVAAALRPA
-366 GRLPSRAMR
+366 RPLLSPPRW
-375 AAGRGVGAA
+375 AGRRLAAA

-393 PAIGAVVALF
+393 PVVGAVVALF
-403 FLAPYAVMFLGALKS
+403 FLAPYVVMLLGALRS

-431 TRWEWSNFVSVW
+431 ARWEWSNLVEVW
-443 SQIHLLAYL
+443 SQIPLLAHL
-452 RATLAIAGVTTL
+452 RATLVIAGITTL
-464 IVLVVSVPAAWFT
+464 IVLVVSLPAAWFA

-483 GRSLFLYL
+483 GRNLFLYL
-491 ILVTQMFAPVALVVG
+491 ILATQMFAPVALVVG

-514 DNFFANLG
+514 DNLFANLG
-522 VGLRATSSF
+522 LGLRATYSY

-554 RSIPKE
+554 RSIPRE

-567 DGLSRFRALL
+567 DGLGRFRVLL

-585 PGVVTAVV
+585 PAVVTALI

-608 LFNDPTRNRQ
+608 LFNDPSRDRQ

-629 LYETHY
+629 LYETRY
-635 QYLFVASLIGIVPVV
+635 QYLFVASLIGIVPVLV
-650 ILFMAIERYLMGGL
+650 LFATIERYLMGGL